1 MNGFTVLAPANGYVS
16 GSRGHVA
23 DLAFLDRGR
32 LFALSDRVTVTRS
45 KEEHPMARLFVHR
58 LPRAIDGPRAWCAA
72 LTRAY
77 LGRPLAAFAAE
88 FGARC
93 AINHLR
99 SLDDDR
105 LRDLGLER
113 EDIERFV
120 RFGRD

>member
-1 MNGFTVLAPANGYVS
+1 MPFLRTHLGGFT
-16 GSRGHVA
+16 
-23 DLAFLDRGR
+23 
-32 LFALSDRVTVTRS
+32 
-45 KEEHPMARLFVHR
+45 K
-58 LPRAIDGPRAWCAA
+58 
-72 LTRAY
+72 
-77 LGRPLAAFAAE
+77 AFAAK

-120 RFGRD
+120 RFGRDGAKLAFAERYEAGWNSTAPMSQPLGSPPMPPISTNAMPR

>member
-1 MNGFTVLAPANGYVS
+1 
-16 GSRGHVA
+16 
-23 DLAFLDRGR
+23 
-32 LFALSDRVTVTRS
+32 
-45 KEEHPMARLFVHR
+45 MARLFVHR

>member
-1 MNGFTVLAPANGYVS
+1 MTTGQRFLAHGAAS
-16 GSRGHVA
+16 FRGSPRVWT
-23 DLAFLDRGR
+23 AFL
-32 LFALSDRVTVTRS
+32 
-45 KEEHPMARLFVHR
+45 
-58 LPRAIDGPRAWCAA
+58 RAH
-72 LTRAY
+72 
-77 LGRPLAAFAAE
+77 LGRPIRAFVTE

-113 EDIERFV
+113 KEIERFV

>member
-1 MNGFTVLAPANGYVS
+1 VCRRDASPTASIILRLLGGIAGDSDREVRMTGQRFLAYGAASSLAV
-16 GSRGHVA
+16 RFWT
-23 DLAFLDRGR
+23 AFLRAHFGR
-32 LFALSDRVTVTRS
+32 
-45 KEEHPMARLFVHR
+45 PI
-58 LPRAIDGPRAWCAA
+58 RAIV
-72 LTRAY
+72 T
-77 LGRPLAAFAAE
+77 E

-113 EDIERFV
+113 KEIERFV

>member
-1 MNGFTVLAPANGYVS
+1 
-16 GSRGHVA
+16 
-23 DLAFLDRGR
+23 
-32 LFALSDRVTVTRS
+32 
-45 KEEHPMARLFVHR
+45 MARIVAHR
-58 LPRAIDGPRAWCAA
+58 LPRNFGSAPAWRAA
-72 LTRAY
+72 LSFLRTH
-77 LGRPLAAFAAE
+77 LGRPVVSFVTE
-88 FGARC
+88 VGSRC

>member
-1 MNGFTVLAPANGYVS
+1 MPPLFENG
-16 GSRGHVA
+16 
-23 DLAFLDRGR
+23 
-32 LFALSDRVTVTRS
+32 TVTRS
-45 KEEHPMARLFVHR
+45 KEEDPMARVFGHR
-58 LPRAIDGPRAWCAA
+58 LPRAIGSPRAWRAA
-72 LTRAY
+72 LTFLRTH
-77 LGRPLAAFAAE
+77 LGRSAAAFAAE

-113 EDIERFV
+113 KDIERFV

>member
-1 MNGFTVLAPANGYVS
+1 MTSGQRFLANGTAS
-16 GSRGHVA
+16 
-23 DLAFLDRGR
+23 FLG
-32 LFALSDRVTVTRS
+32 AGVWVTFLRT
-45 KEEHPMARLFVHR
+45 HF
-58 LPRAIDGPRAWCAA
+58 
-72 LTRAY
+72 
-77 LGRPLAAFAAE
+77 GRPIRAFITE

-113 EDIERFV
+113 KEIERFV

>member
-1 MNGFTVLAPANGYVS
+1 MTTEQRFLANGAAS
-16 GSRGHVA
+16 FLGSPRVWT
-23 DLAFLDRGR
+23 AFLR
-32 LFALSDRVTVTRS
+32 T
-45 KEEHPMARLFVHR
+45 H
-58 LPRAIDGPRAWCAA
+58 
-72 LTRAY
+72 
-77 LGRPLAAFAAE
+77 LGRPIRAFITE

-113 EDIERFV
+113 QEIERFV

>member
-1 MNGFTVLAPANGYVS
+1 MTSGQRFPANGAVS
-16 GSRGHVA
+16 LLG
-23 DLAFLDRGR
+23 
-32 LFALSDRVTVTRS
+32 
-45 KEEHPMARLFVHR
+45 
-58 LPRAIDGPRAWCAA
+58 GPRAWTSF
-72 LTRAY
+72 LYTH
-77 LGRPLAAFAAE
+77 LGRPIRAFVTE

-113 EDIERFV
+113 KEIERFV

>member
-1 MNGFTVLAPANGYVS
+1 VNGFTVLATVTGYVS

-32 LFALSDRVTVTRS
+32 LFGLSDRVTVTRS
-45 KEEHPMARLFVHR
+45 KEEHTMAVLFVHR
-58 LPRAIDGPRAWCAA
+58 LPRAIEGPRAWCAA
-72 LTRAY
+72 LTRTY
-77 LGRPLAAFAAE
+77 LGGPLAAFAAE

>member
-1 MNGFTVLAPANGYVS
+1 MTSGQRFLANGAASFV
-16 GSRGHVA
+16 GGPRVWA
-23 DLAFLDRGR
+23 AFLRTYFGWPIR
-32 LFALSDRVTVTRS
+32 AFVT
-45 KEEHPMARLFVHR
+45 
-58 LPRAIDGPRAWCAA
+58 
-72 LTRAY
+72 
-77 LGRPLAAFAAE
+77 E

>member
-1 MNGFTVLAPANGYVS
+1 MHSAPEKFISSAAS
-16 GSRGHVA
+16 Q
-23 DLAFLDRGR
+23 
-32 LFALSDRVTVTRS
+32 
-45 KEEHPMARLFVHR
+45 
-58 LPRAIDGPRAWCAA
+58 LPRAG
-72 LTRAY
+72 
-77 LGRPLAAFAAE
+77 LAAFILLGRRVGSFISAFAAP

-113 EDIERFV
+113 KDIERFV